1 MKPHGVTAYR
11 PDLSAETELFAQGFR
26 RVAGIDE
33 AGRGALAG
41 PVVAAAVILP
51 REPRG
56 DWLDGVRDSK
66 VLNRSQRER
75 LYLEIT
81 THALAV
87 GVGMAHHGVI
97 ETRNIVGATRLAMRR
112 AVNHL
117 AAAPDFLLIDYLR
130 LPEVDLPQ
138 RGITHGDALCLSIAC
153 ASIVA
158 KVTRDVVMSRFDER
172 YPGYGLAAHKGYG
185 TRRHLECLRRL
196 GPCRIHRR
204 SFAPVRKLL
213 LPTLL

>member
-1 MKPHGVTAYR
+1 MKPLQATAYR
-11 PDLSAETELFAQGFR
+11 PDLSAETELFSLGYR

-51 REPRG
+51 PSPLG

-66 VLNRSQRER
+66 VLNRRQRER
-75 LYLEIT
+75 LYVEIT

-87 GVGMAHHGVI
+87 GVGMAHHGAI
-97 ETRNIVGATRLAMRR
+97 ETHNIVGATRLAMRR
-112 AVNHL
+112 AINNL
-117 AAAPDFLLIDYLR
+117 DAAPEFLLIDHLR
-130 LPEVDLPQ
+130 LPEVALPQ

-185 TRRHLECLRRL
+185 TRQHLECLRRL
-196 GPCRIHRR
+196 GPCQIHRR

>member
-1 MKPHGVTAYR
+1 MKPLQATAYR
-11 PDLSAETELFAQGFR
+11 PDLSAETELFSLGYR

-51 REPRG
+51 PSPLG

-66 VLNRSQRER
+66 ALNRRQRER
-75 LYLEIT
+75 LFVEIT

-87 GVGMAHHGVI
+87 GIGMAHHGAI
-97 ETRNIVGATRLAMRR
+97 ETRNILGATRLAMHR
-112 AVNHL
+112 AVDNL
-117 AAAPDFLLIDYLR
+117 AVAPEFLLIDYLR
-130 LPEVDLPQ
+130 LPEIGLPQ
-138 RGITHGDALCLSIAC
+138 RGITHGDARCLSIAC

-158 KVTRDVVMSRFDER
+158 KVTRDNVMSRFDLR

-185 TRRHLECLRRL
+185 TRGHLESLRRL
-196 GPCRIHRR
+196 GPCRIHRH
-204 SFAPVRKLL
+204 SFAPVQRLL
-213 LPTLL
+213 MPTLF

>member
-1 MKPHGVTAYR
+1 
-11 PDLSAETELFAQGFR
+11 
-26 RVAGIDE
+26 
-33 AGRGALAG
+33 
-41 PVVAAAVILP
+41 VILP
-51 REPRG
+51 QSPKG
-56 DWLDGVRDSK
+56 NWLDGVRDSK
-66 VLNRSQRER
+66 VLNRRQRER
-75 LYLEIT
+75 LYTEIT

-112 AVNHL
+112 AVNNL
-117 AAAPDFLLIDYLR
+117 APAPEFLLIDYLR
-130 LPEVDLPQ
+130 LPEVNLPQ
-138 RGITHGDALCLSIAC
+138 RGITRGDAVCLSIAC

-158 KVTRDVVMSRFDER
+158 KVTRDSVMSRFDEL

-185 TRRHLECLRRL
+185 TRGHMECLQRL
-196 GPCRIHRR
+196 GPCHIHRR

>member
-1 MKPHGVTAYR
+1 MKPRGVPAYF
-11 PDLSAETELFAQGFR
+11 PDLSAETELMSQGYQR
-26 RVAGIDE
+26 IAGIDE

-51 REPRG
+51 PPPHG

-66 VLNRSQRER
+66 VLSRRQRER
-75 LYLEIT
+75 LFVEIT
-81 THALAV
+81 THALAY

-112 AVNHL
+112 AVNNL
-117 AAAPDFLLIDYLR
+117 SAAPEFLLIDYLR
-130 LPEVDLPQ
+130 LPEIDLPQ

-158 KVTRDVVMSRFDER
+158 KVTRDIVMSRFDER

-185 TRRHLECLRRL
+185 TRQHLECLRRL
-196 GPCRIHRR
+196 GPCQIHRR